1 VDELALGL
9 SLVALAVSLLAL
21 SRSARREPTGPV
33 PNVLS
38 TPASDLLPGEPASM
52 TAGVATGGP
61 SAVVMQ
67 YLAAGKKIQ
76 AIKQYRIETGM
87 GLKEAKDAI
96 DELDR
101 RRPIANG

>member
-1 VDELALGL
+1 MAELAFGL
-9 SLVALAVSLLAL
+9 SVVALAVSLIAL
-21 SRSARREPTGPV
+21 SRSSRRQPTGPV

-38 TPASDLLPGEPASM
+38 IPAGDVPAEPGSM
-52 TAGVATGGP
+52 AGGVAAGAP
-61 SAVVMQ
+61 SQAVMQ

-76 AIKQYRIETGM
+76 AIKQYRIETGA